1 MSVRNANL
9 KRHEDEQTS
18 PSFGFILCLNFHQ
31 IKRASNVFLTA
42 EGKIQIWRQ
51 QNDTRLK
58 AHVTRVWT
66 KLKLMNK
73 KWPNNN
79 MKTTSTYL
87 ICAKLHYQK
96 AKSRYIATLSTI
108 IIIIIMHT
116 MSLPV
121 NGRLIGWLG
130 RVTHWHLKRAQNG
143 HLCKGK
149 TSRHGW
155 RENHTNCAFMEMP
168 KHHMCRNIYGIYICV
183 YYINALANLVRNLN
197 SWFLWAQ
204 EMHLADNVLLS
215 DASYIVSFRNAK
227 WNIL

>member
-9 KRHEDEQTS
+9 KQREDEQTS

-31 IKRASNVFLTA
+31 IKRASNVLTA

-66 KLKLMNK
+66 NETEVNITYKSAVCLMHVSEQK

-96 AKSRYIATLSTI
+96 AKSRYIATLST

-168 KHHMCRNIYGIYICV
+168 KHHMCRNIYYT
-183 YYINALANLVRNLN
+183 NALAT
-197 SWFLWAQ
+197 
-204 EMHLADNVLLS
+204 
-215 DASYIVSFRNAK
+215 
-227 WNIL
+227 